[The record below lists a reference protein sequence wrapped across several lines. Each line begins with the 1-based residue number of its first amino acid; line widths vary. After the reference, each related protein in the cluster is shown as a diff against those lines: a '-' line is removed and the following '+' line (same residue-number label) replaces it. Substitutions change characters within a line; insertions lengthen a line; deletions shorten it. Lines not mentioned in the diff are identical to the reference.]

1 MSSKNQDSKPEN
13 QHGQQNQVPKK
24 GQSPTDPGNAK
35 ATKDLHKK
43 EHTGS
48 NKGTNA

>member
-1 MSSKNQDSKPEN
+1 MSSKNQDSKQEN

-24 GQSPTDPGNAK
+24 GQSPKEATTK
-35 ATKDLHKK
+35 ATKDVNKR

-48 NKGTNA
+48 NKGSVA